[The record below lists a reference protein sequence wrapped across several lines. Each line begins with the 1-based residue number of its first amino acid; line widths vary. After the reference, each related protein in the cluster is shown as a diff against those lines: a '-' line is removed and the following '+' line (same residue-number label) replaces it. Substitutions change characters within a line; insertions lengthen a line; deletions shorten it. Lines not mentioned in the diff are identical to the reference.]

1 MTPAVKSSSPSP
13 NALRSRRSRRRRKQG
28 LANYRIDIPIDDFFN
43 ALVASHRLTE
53 RQAQELRQ
61 PHIEAELA
69 AVVAD
74 FIARWK

>member
-1 MTPAVKSSSPSP
+1 MKAAVKSSPSLC
-13 NALRSRRSRRRRKQG
+13 ALRSRRSRRRRKQG
-28 LANYRIDIPIDDFFN
+28 LANYRIDIPTDDFLDS
-43 ALVASHRLTE
+43 LVASHRLTE

-61 PHIEAELA
+61 PQIEAELA